1 MTAAQ
6 EQKPTATQQEKGKG
20 TLAALGLGKLQL
32 RSCGLLQHQHLELV
46 QQGDIYSAQQA
57 LGWQGVKAGRGKNQ
71 KSIQEGKEIWI
82 WKEEF
87 QNPKNRWGLD
97 NSKATEP
104 KTKGKKALEEH

>member
-6 EQKPTATQQEKGKG
+6 EQKPAATQQEKGKG
-20 TLAALGLGKLQL
+20 TLAALGLGKLKL
-32 RSCGLLQHQHLELV
+32 RSCGLLQHQDLELV

-57 LGWQGVKAGRGKNQ
+57 QGWQGIKAGRGKNQ
-71 KSIQEGKEIWI
+71 KSVQEGKEIGI

-87 QNPKNRWGLD
+87 QNLKNRWGLD

-104 KTKGKKALEEH
+104 KTRHSK